1 MYPRGQGNEE
11 QSDTLDPGL
20 VQTGTKCG
28 ENAVGTDRLNRSNIN
43 LSVLRVH
50 YINVLINCLSEQICF
65 EGECRNASFLQTDE
79 CSAKCHGRGVSSYY
93 LFICRA
99 G

>member
-1 MYPRGQGNEE
+1 MYQRGKGNEE

-28 ENAVGTDRLNRSNIN
+28 ENAVGTDRLNNSNIN
-43 LSVLRVH
+43 LSELSIY
-50 YINVLINCLSEQICF
+50 YINFLLHFLYKQLCF

-79 CSAKCHGRGVSSYY
+79 CSAKCHGHGVSSYC
-93 LFICRA
+93 LFICR
-99 G
+99 GG